1 MTGRWKARKS
11 NTTLF
16 LPSHRPLEISPNT
29 ARFPHSHPTADDK
42 IETLLTDSKKPQLD
56 EKCQPCARSVV
67 STMSPAA
74 QFGYRPYG
82 PRSDLRSIFEFP
94 HSPFS
99 PCYGASGTKPLSR
112 DNSQQCTVFS
122 ARSQRKNPGAKALI
136 AVFFYGPTKV
146 VP

>member
-29 ARFPHSHPTADDK
+29 VRFPHSHPTPDDK

-82 PRSDLRSIFEFP
+82 PRSDSRSIFEFS
-94 HSPFS
+94 HNLFS
-99 PCYGASGTKPLSR
+99 SWVFICRMQRWQWLKLS
-112 DNSQQCTVFS
+112 SLL
-122 ARSQRKNPGAKALI
+122 G
-136 AVFFYGPTKV
+136 FYGPAKA